1 MKGSTHKRP
10 TASHSIAQVSKSA
23 GISSRTLRHYDQI
36 GLLTPDHVSASGY
49 RFYTDRQLVR
59 LQQILLLKRLGLKLE
74 TIAEILDEQRNEL
87 AALST
92 HKEQLH
98 QQRAALDRQIAALEH
113 SISAL
118 STGENMEP
126 EKSFDGFNEQYK
138 QEITERWGDDT
149 YETSNRWWRAKS
161 GEEQSAFVEEVQLL
175 NRAWIEAGKNSIHA
189 DCTEA
194 QELAARHV
202 RWLHSVKGTP
212 LDSDDPAQH
221 KAYICNLGEMYV
233 ADPRFAKNYGGHA
246 ELVRDALQ
254 IFAERANQHD

>member
-1 MKGSTHKRP
+1 MKDSTGHRP
-10 TASHSIAQVSKSA
+10 AVRHSIAQVSKSA
-23 GISSRTLRHYDQI
+23 GVSSRTLRHYDQI
-36 GLLTPDHVSASGY
+36 GLLTPDHVAANGY

-59 LQQILLLKRLGLKLE
+59 LQQILLLKQLGLKLE

-118 STGENMEP
+118 MTGEIMEP

-138 QEITERWGDDT
+138 QEVAERWGADA
-149 YETSNRWWRAKS
+149 YETSNRWWRSKT
-161 GEEQSAFVEEVQLL
+161 GDQQSSFMEEVKML
-175 NRAWIEAGKNSIHA
+175 NQAWIEAGKDSVPA
-189 DCTEA
+189 DSFEA
-194 QELAARHV
+194 QEIAARHV
-202 RWLHSVKGTP
+202 RWLQSVRGTP
-212 LDSDDPAQH
+212 LDSGDPAQH

-233 ADPRFAKNYGGHA
+233 ADPRFAKNYGGYA
-246 ELVRDALQ
+246 ELVRDALR
-254 IFAERANQHD
+254 IYAERTIQLD